1 MPTRLPSTP
10 DSGRGATANP
20 ESRYAARRREAVD
33 DGWSSDDPLPPLRT
47 QVALDASRTVLS
59 FNQFSRHPL
68 RPLP

>member
-59 FNQFSRHPL
+59 FNQSPDVPL
-68 RPLP
+68 TAP